1 MEHKTRSMIVE
12 AGKRIVETGLAAG
25 TWGNVSA
32 RIDNRHMLITP
43 SGTDYST
50 IRTDDIVLV
59 DIYTLESK
67 GKQNPSSETPM
78 HAAIYRM
85 RPEIYGII
93 HTHPQYGC
101 TVAAAR
107 KEVPPILDDLAQLI
121 GPSLRVADH
130 AHPGSEKMVKVVTE
144 ALEGRN
150 ACLLANHGA
159 VCLGRTLDEAFTVS
173 MIVEKACKCY
183 IDSMLIGGAV
193 AFSEEEA
200 LEMHK
205 MYMETYSLKDLQ
217 EKQRL
222 AGI

>member
-1 MEHKTRSMIVE
+1 MEHKIRSMVVS
-12 AGKRIVETGLAAG
+12 AGRRIVDTGLAAG

-32 RIDNRHMLITP
+32 RVDENHMLITP
-43 SGTDYST
+43 SGTDYSN
-50 IRTDDIVLV
+50 IKTDDIVMV
-59 DIYTLESK
+59 NIYTLEST

-78 HAAIYRM
+78 HAAIYRN
-85 RPEIYGII
+85 RPEINGII

-130 AHPGSEKMVKVVTE
+130 AHPGSDKMVKVVTE

-183 IDSMLIGGAV
+183 IDSMIIGGAV
-193 AFSEEEA
+193 AFTEEEA
-200 LEMHK
+200 LEMHN
-205 MYMETYSLKDLQ
+205 MYMESYSIKDLQ
-217 EKQRL
+217 EKQKL
-222 AGI
+222 AGM

>member
-1 MEHKTRSMIVE
+1 MEHKTRSMVVN
-12 AGKRIVETGLAAG
+12 AGKRIVEKGLAAG

-32 RIDNRHMLITP
+32 RIDAENMLITP
-43 SGTDYST
+43 SGRDYSH
-50 IRTDDIVLV
+50 IKPDDIVMV
-59 DIYTLESK
+59 NIHTLEAR
-67 GKQNPSSETPM
+67 GKLEPSSETPM
-78 HAAIYRM
+78 HAAIYRK
-85 RPEIYGII
+85 RPEISGII
-93 HTHPQYGC
+93 HIHPQYGC

-130 AHPGSEKMVKVVTE
+130 AHPGSDKMVKVVTE

-173 MIVEKACKCY
+173 MILEKACKCY
-183 IDSMLIGGAV
+183 IDSMTIGGAV
-193 AFSEEEA
+193 SFTEEEA

-205 MYMETYSLKDLQ
+205 MYMETYSVKDLQ
-217 EKQRL
+217 EKQKL

>member
-1 MEHKTRSMIVE
+1 MENKIRSMVVN
-12 AGKRIVETGLAAG
+12 AGKRLVDTGLAAG

-32 RIDNRHMLITP
+32 RIDENHMLITP
-43 SGTDYST
+43 SGTDYSN
-50 IRTDDIVLV
+50 IRSDDIVLV
-59 DIYTLESK
+59 NIYSLESK
-67 GKQNPSSETPM
+67 GKLNPSSETPM
-78 HAAIYRM
+78 HAAIYRI
-85 RPEIYGII
+85 RPEINGII

-130 AHPGSEKMVKVVTE
+130 AHPGSDKMVRVVTE

-183 IDSMLIGGAV
+183 IDSMVIGGAV
-193 AFSEEEA
+193 AFTEEEA

-205 MYMETYSLKDLQ
+205 MYMETYSIKDLQ
-217 EKQRL
+217 EKQKI
-222 AGI
+222 AGM